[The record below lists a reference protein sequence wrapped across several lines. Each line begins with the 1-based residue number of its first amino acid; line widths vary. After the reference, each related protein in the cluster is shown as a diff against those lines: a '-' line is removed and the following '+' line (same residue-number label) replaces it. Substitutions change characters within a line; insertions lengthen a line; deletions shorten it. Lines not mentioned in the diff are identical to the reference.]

1 MDKQQ
6 RGKRGRVVR
15 GARNPGEGEAY
26 TAPRTRR
33 LHARTRANMHA
44 VVTDRV
50 PSSSRRPPDPSVCT
64 SGFSYGWYVRSALCD
79 DCRWKRWHIFPAFT
93 PSVARGSSIHA
104 SSPRLVPPF
113 LRPWPREDPRTDA
126 RAFYLASGAISPR
139 SSTSS
144 APSSAAFPLSP
155 LLDISPL
162 FPRLVKPF
170 DGSSSLSFFFQVIR
184 SRRSDRSSF
193 ARGNPRVSI
202 LELRNGKYIDA
213 YRGFPSRSKYRSET
227 AFGSIYGSV
236 RWKISGTFSP
246 SE

>member
-50 PSSSRRPPDPSVCT
+50 PSLPPAVLPIRPFVRRVSRTVGTFVRLFVMTVDGNDDIFFRLSLPAWPAALPFTLPRRASSL
-64 SGFSYGWYVRSALCD
+64 RSFG
-79 DCRWKRWHIFPAFT
+79 RGR
-93 PSVARGSSIHA
+93 ARIHA
-104 SSPRLVPPF
+104 RTHAHSTLPRVQYRHVPPPPPL
-113 LRPWPREDPRTDA
+113 LRPQLSLFHRCST
-126 RAFYLASGAISPR
+126 FLLSFHVSLNR
-139 SSTSS
+139 ST
-144 APSSAAFPLSP
+144 APL
-155 LLDISPL
+155 
-162 FPRLVKPF
+162 PF
-170 DGSSSLSFFFQVIR
+170 RFFFQVIR

-202 LELRNGKYIDA
+202 LEL
-213 YRGFPSRSKYRSET
+213 
-227 AFGSIYGSV
+227 
-236 RWKISGTFSP
+236 
-246 SE
+246 